1 MTAAALDAVPL
12 GTVSLSTGSTGVSPL
27 WYATRAT
34 GVVALLLLTA
44 TVIMGIAAQ
53 AGLAAPGLPRVV
65 TGGLHRNVSLL
76 VLAFVV
82 AHVLTAVLDS
92 YTPIGLVSAV
102 VPFSSAYRPL
112 WLSLGA
118 VAFDLLLA
126 LALTSLVRD
135 RLSYRTWRAVHW
147 LAYAC
152 WPVALWHGLGT
163 GTDSRLPWLL
173 AVDAVCLASVAA
185 AATWRLARVPPG
197 NARSAAIAGAAL
209 LPLATVTFVAAGPLA
224 PGWARRAGTPT
235 ALLGSVSTPASTATA
250 SPGVPSAALPAAGA
264 AAFAGPVSRAPG
276 PGAGQVTITVR
287 GSTSGT
293 PARMVTIVLRG
304 APDGAGIAMS
314 AGSVQLS
321 GSGQEAA
328 YQGPVTA
335 LNGDH
340 LAAVLHSPAGPARS
354 AAVLLNISGNRAS
367 GQLSWPAPGQP

>member
-1 MTAAALDAVPL
+1 MTVAALGVSPL
-12 GTVSLSTGSTGVSPL
+12 AAGSAGVSPL

-44 TVIMGIAAQ
+44 TVVMGIAAH

-76 VLAFVV
+76 VLTFVM
-82 AHVLTAVLDS
+82 AHVLTTVLDS

-102 VPFSSAYRPL
+102 VPFSSAYRPF

-126 LALTSLVRD
+126 LALTSLIRD

-163 GTDSRLPWLL
+163 GTDSKLPWLL
-173 AVDAVCLASVAA
+173 AIETICLISVAA
-185 AATWRLARVPPG
+185 AAAWRLSRVPPG
-197 NARSAAIAGAAL
+197 NARSAALAAAVL
-209 LPLATVTFVAAGPLA
+209 LPLATVIFVAAGPLQ

-235 ALLGSVSTPASTATA
+235 ALLGSVSTPSGAATR
-250 SPGVPSAALPAAGA
+250 SPAAPSGALPAAGSV
-264 AAFAGPVSRAPG
+264 AFTGQVSQAPG
-276 PGAGQVTITVR
+276 PGDGQVTITVR

-293 PARMVTIVLRG
+293 ATRTLTIVLHG
-304 APDGAGIAMS
+304 TPDGAGITMS
-314 AGSVQLS
+314 TGSVQLS
-321 GSGQEAA
+321 GAGQDAA

-340 LAAVLHSPAGPARS
+340 LDAVLRGPAWPARS
-354 AAVLLNISGNRAS
+354 AAVLLNISGSRAS
-367 GQLSWPAPGQP
+367 GRLTWPAPEQP

>member
-1 MTAAALDAVPL
+1 MTAPVPGTVPL
-12 GTVSLSTGSTGVSPL
+12 AAGSAGISPF

-44 TVIMGIAAQ
+44 TVIMGIAAH

-76 VLAFVV
+76 VLAFVM
-82 AHVLTAVLDS
+82 AHVLTTVLDS
-92 YTPIGLVSAV
+92 YTPIGLVSAF

-152 WPVALWHGLGT
+152 WPVGLWHGLGT

-173 AVDAVCLASVAA
+173 FIDAVCLISVAA
-185 AATWRLARVPPG
+185 AAAWRLSLAPPG
-197 NARSAAIAGAAL
+197 TARAAALAAAVL
-209 LPLATVTFVAAGPLA
+209 LPLATVVFVAAGPLQ
-224 PGWARRAGTPT
+224 PGWARRAGTPA
-235 ALLGSVSTPASTATA
+235 ALLGSVSTPSGSAPA
-250 SPGVPSAALPAAGA
+250 PSAALPAVGS
-264 AAFAGPVSRAPG
+264 AAFAGQVSRAPG
-276 PGAGQVTITVR
+276 PAAGQVTITVR
-287 GSTSGT
+287 GSTHGT
-293 PARMVTIVLRG
+293 PTRMLTIVLRG
-304 APDGAGIAMS
+304 TPDGAGITMS

-321 GSGQEAA
+321 GAGQEAV

-340 LAAVLHSPAGPARS
+340 LAAVLRGPAGPARP

-367 GQLSWPAPGQP
+367 GQLTWPAPGPS